1 MRREMARGAAWMVLF
16 RLFDRCVGVAS
27 TTVLARLLVPA
38 DFGLVAMAM
47 SVIAIIELAST
58 FSFEVA
64 LIQKPDPAREHYDTA
79 WTLNLILA
87 GVCAAVTAALAHPA
101 AAFYSDP
108 RLVPIMFVIGAAWLV
123 SGFEN
128 VGTVNF
134 RRNMDFSAEFRFMA
148 IKRVVSFAVTISAA
162 LAFRSYWALVAG
174 MAVGRITG
182 VILSYAMQPF
192 RPRLSLSCTRELFAF
207 SRWLLINNI
216 AGVLLGRMPHF
227 FVGRFFGAQT
237 LGAYTV
243 GSEIAA
249 LAHTELVAPINRAMF
264 PGYARLVDE
273 PDAFRRVC
281 LDATAAI
288 LLIVLP
294 VSVGIAA
301 LAGPLV
307 RVLLGAQWGEA
318 VPIIQVLAFSGA
330 ITALTSNN
338 VAAYLALGQPHRVTL
353 ILLARL
359 LVFVAAAASLVN
371 TRHVLAV
378 AYADLVASLGS
389 LLVSLPILF
398 HALDLKARRYL
409 ATLWRPLLASGL
421 MGLGLYLVVQAMPG
435 ATAIGAAAL
444 SLLICVPVGATVY
457 LGCLWLLWL
466 LSGQPHS
473 VELQIAQAT
482 FGAVSDALG
491 RRRVSP

>member
-1 MRREMARGAAWMVLF
+1 
-16 RLFDRCVGVAS
+16 
-27 TTVLARLLVPA
+27 
-38 DFGLVAMAM
+38 
-47 SVIAIIELAST
+47 
-58 FSFEVA
+58 
-64 LIQKPDPAREHYDTA
+64 
-79 WTLNLILA
+79 
-87 GVCAAVTAALAHPA
+87 
-101 AAFYSDP
+101 
-108 RLVPIMFVIGAAWLV
+108 
-123 SGFEN
+123 
-128 VGTVNF
+128 
-134 RRNMDFSAEFRFMA
+134 
-148 IKRVVSFAVTISAA
+148 
-162 LAFRSYWALVAG
+162 
-174 MAVGRITG
+174 
-182 VILSYAMQPF
+182 
-192 RPRLSLSCTRELFAF
+192 
-207 SRWLLINNI
+207 
-216 AGVLLGRMPHF
+216 
-227 FVGRFFGAQT
+227 
-237 LGAYTV
+237 
-243 GSEIAA
+243 
-249 LAHTELVAPINRAMF
+249 
-264 PGYARLVDE
+264 
-273 PDAFRRVC
+273 
-281 LDATAAI
+281 
-288 LLIVLP
+288 VLP